1 MAQSKK
7 YTPPTI
13 KVPSKQKKT
22 AYLVRHVSS
31 TKDTVS
37 HVGPFLDKEEA
48 LTACK
53 HFLKNGTCSWLVTC
67 GNLPNE

>member
-7 YTPPTI
+7 YTPRTI
-13 KVPSKQKKT
+13 KKSSKLKKSVF
-22 AYLVRHVSS
+22 LVRHLAS
-31 TKDTVS
+31 DTGSVA

-67 GNLPNE
+67 GDDG